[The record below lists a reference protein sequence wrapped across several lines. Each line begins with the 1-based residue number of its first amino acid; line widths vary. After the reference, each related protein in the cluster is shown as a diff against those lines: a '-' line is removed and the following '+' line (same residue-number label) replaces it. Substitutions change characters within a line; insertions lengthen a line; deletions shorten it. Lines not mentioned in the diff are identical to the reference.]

1 MIFKI
6 LTLAL
11 VVTPLWAGDVTLS
24 LREAPDYALRH
35 NPELASAGLRIDE
48 ARARL
53 RAAGRFANPELE
65 FGVSQNS
72 RRPERALSASLTQKF
87 PVTAR
92 LGLEKAV
99 SRHQL
104 AAAEAEYAEA
114 KNRLAGEVR
123 TSAIRYLAT
132 EAQKLLREQQ
142 LGNSRKQ
149 TELFTQQIATGEASS
164 IDSTQADLETRQLEV
179 ELLQLESERAS
190 IVGSLRA
197 LLGTPANSR
206 IHITGELNPPGSR
219 PSENVSAAQH
229 PALSVARHNA
239 EAAKQAEAL
248 EKAKSWE
255 DIAVGLSGSRERME
269 DAPDGFSTDSFIGFK
284 LSVPLPLWNRNEG
297 RIAEAAAASA
307 RARMEAEALSVR
319 SQSEVEAAREEM
331 TALRRVLTAMDEGLL
346 PKTTQVEEQLRAS
359 YNAGQ
364 TPLIEVLRA
373 RARTLEVS
381 QRRVNLLRDYHL
393 ALVRYETA
401 LGRSQLTGGNPSK

>member
-6 LTLAL
+6 LTLVL

-24 LREAPDYALRH
+24 LREASAYALRH
-35 NPELASAGLRIDE
+35 NPELASAALRIEE
-48 ARARL
+48 ARGRL

-65 FGVSQNS
+65 FGLSQNS

-92 LGLEKAV
+92 LSLEKAV

-104 AAAEAEYAEA
+104 AAAEAEYSEA
-114 KNRLAGEVR
+114 KNKLVGEVR
-123 TSAIRYLAT
+123 ALAIRYLAT
-132 EAQKLLREQQ
+132 TAQKVLREQQ

-179 ELLQLESERAS
+179 ELLQLESELAS
-190 IVGSLRA
+190 IAGSLRA

-206 IHITGELNPPGSR
+206 IHLTGELPPPGSHL
-219 PSENVSAAQH
+219 SENAQSAQH
-229 PALSVARHNA
+229 PALSLARHNA
-239 EAAKQAEAL
+239 QAAKQAEAL
-248 EKAKSWE
+248 EKAKTWE
-255 DIAVGLSGSRERME
+255 DIGVGLTGSRERME
-269 DAPDGFSTDSFIGFK
+269 DAPNGFSTDSFIGFK
-284 LSVPLPLWNRNEG
+284 ITVPLPLWNRNEG

-307 RARMEAEALSVR
+307 RAQMEVEALSLR

-331 TALRRVLTAMDEGLL
+331 TALQRVLAAMDERLL
-346 PKTTQVEEQLRAS
+346 PKATEVEEQLRAS
-359 YNAGQ
+359 YKEGQ
-364 TPLIEVLRA
+364 TPLVEVLRA

-381 QRRVNLLRDYHL
+381 QQRVNLLRDYHL
-393 ALVRYETA
+393 AQVRYETA
-401 LGRSQLTGGNPSK
+401 LGRSLVAGGKPSK